1 LRLDQGLRE
10 LRLDQ
15 SIVLLKADKGNCVV
29 LLRKADYISELER
42 IVQDTSKFRLLK
54 EDPAIMADSSPTRR
68 KETRRHR

>member
-1 LRLDQGLRE
+1 
-10 LRLDQ
+10 
-15 SIVLLKADKGNCVV
+15 VV
-29 LLRKADYISELER
+29 LLRKAEYISELER